1 MKKIN
6 ITIVLS
12 LLFCIDIISQ
22 NHQISL
28 SSGYTNQSF
37 YSMQNGEVSNV
48 LNDNWDISFSTDV
61 FSSTIRINDGKGVQL
76 YTYHLADT
84 SGWTD
89 TINYNTLLSAMHNS
103 DTSWDIGAFDI
114 NQTNGFDY
122 GWGVYNLQTHNIVG
136 DSLFV
141 IQTVGGN
148 KKKLWIE
155 RKVSGE
161 YQFKYSNLD
170 GSNPILKNIA
180 ASNYSDKKFIYYS
193 IDQDLVLDR
202 EPKLSEWDITFTKY
216 ITPVQGMPYSV
227 TGVLNNYGVEIAK
240 ADNIQSPQSYNDYS
254 AHSFKQKI
262 NTIGYD
268 WKYYDFASSSY
279 LLDQNTCFF
288 IKDNDNNIWKIIF
301 TKFEGTNSGNIEF
314 NTQLISSTNLKEIDN
329 ISTLGVYPNPAMSNQ
344 VITLVYDIPS
354 KNKKLQI
361 FDLKGEEVYSN
372 EITSNGLNTLNIP
385 SNYLAKGIYIVSIN
399 INGQKLTNRL
409 IIN

>member
-1 MKKIN
+1 MHREKQ
-6 ITIVLS
+6 T
-12 LLFCIDIISQ
+12 
-22 NHQISL
+22 
-28 SSGYTNQSF
+28 YTNQSF